1 MSDFRTSGAD
11 ENAWSR
17 FASVCHLLLLLEQQW
32 ERSVASASGGL
43 SALSTTGAV
52 PAFPLLYDLPSVLN
66 PPKPR
71 RILFIGMS

>member
-1 MSDFRTSGAD
+1 MSDFRTSGAG

-17 FASVCHLLLLLEQQW
+17 FASMCRLLLLEQQW

-52 PAFPLLYDLPSVLN
+52 PASLFLLYDLPSVLN